1 MTLFTYILLFGWQ
14 YSDTIYISMSLKYL
28 MKYII
33 YHAGKNCLFIVS
45 STSGLFE
52 HMALRHSLKYYS
64 GFTLLCH
71 VRKFRIR
78 DSRENTYCI
87 ICKNTGQR
95 VGGNRLK

>member
-52 HMALRHSLKYYS
+52 HMALRH
-64 GFTLLCH
+64 FWFH
-71 VRKFRIR
+71 IIV
-78 DSRENTYCI
+78 SREKVQNHD
-87 ICKNTGQR
+87 QR
-95 VGGNRLK
+95 QS